1 MLEYKV
7 LKAIETNPRHTQRTL
22 AGNLGV
28 SLGKMNYILGG
39 LIQKGIVKAR
49 RLTNDPDS
57 IRWHYLLTPE
67 GIQEKLRIT
76 RSYLARRK
84 AEYAAIEHEI
94 AELEREVDAGG
105 KTEKTGTDRRS

>member
-7 LKAIETNPRHTQRTL
+7 LKEIASNPRHTQRSL
-22 AGNLGV
+22 AGNLGI

-39 LIQKGIVKAR
+39 LIEKGIVKAR
-49 RLTNDPDS
+49 KLKHQPDS

-84 AEYAAIEHEI
+84 AEFIALKNEI
-94 AELEREVDAGG
+94 DELEREVDNG
-105 KTEKTGTDRRS
+105 